1 VLQAYPGLRG
11 ILFDTADG
19 LAQADRTLGNAGVG
33 ERCAIRVGDFL
44 AAAPEGAELH
54 LLKSALQDW
63 DDDCAGTIL
72 AHIRRVTP
80 DDGRL
85 LIIEPVLPEVVDAS
99 LPSTMYLGDLTMLVN
114 TGGRERTGQTSSS
127 SARGPVSRCKR

>member
-1 VLQAYPGLRG
+1 MLQAYPGLRG